1 MARSL
6 KIFPEAH
13 HNHHN
18 ILPYNKKKNMIAPPQ
33 YTITTAIGE
42 ECHHLNFFTNL
53 NIERESTIDELIFIK
68 LKDKST
74 FSILKSDW
82 ISIQRQ
88 LKLNKLIK

>member
-1 MARSL
+1 MINFANSVP
-6 KIFPEAH
+6 PE
-13 HNHHN
+13 
-18 ILPYNKKKNMIAPPQ
+18 
-33 YTITTAIGE
+33 YTITTSIGE
-42 ECHHLNFFTNL
+42 QCVHLNFFTNL

-68 LKDKST
+68 LKDNST

>member
-1 MARSL
+1 M
-6 KIFPEAH
+6 IPPE
-13 HNHHN
+13 
-18 ILPYNKKKNMIAPPQ
+18 
-33 YTITTAIGE
+33 YTIKTHIGE
-42 ECHHLNFFTNL
+42 QCVHLNFFTNL

-68 LKDKST
+68 LKDNST